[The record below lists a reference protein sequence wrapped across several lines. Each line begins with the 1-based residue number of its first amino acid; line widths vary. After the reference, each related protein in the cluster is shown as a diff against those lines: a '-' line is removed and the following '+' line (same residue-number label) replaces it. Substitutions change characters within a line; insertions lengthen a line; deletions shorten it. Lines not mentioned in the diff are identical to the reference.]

1 MRSQVRRCRVR
12 SARVI
17 TCCLPT
23 EELPLHIGALLD
35 QRVLALV
42 RSRQVGHHDIGKGA
56 RSLGGKAAANLS
68 SSKGRSTLWALGR
81 RRALRWRLCRH
92 VGFHHLLHLELRGGG
107 GLGSKAHCSHR
118 VVVSDLPAAGCKER
132 TKRDHNSLLCLGGG
146 CASPRSA
153 TRAAWPASLPAR
165 LAACAASRP
174 PRASR
179 RRARRCAAARA
190 AARSTR
196 RRRRGR
202 PSRGRPRTAH
212 STRRCRVRVRA
223 RAS

>member
-1 MRSQVRRCRVR
+1 MRSLRHCTAELGRAVCSQVRCCRVR

-17 TCCLPT
+17 TCCLPA

-118 VVVSDLPAAGCKER
+118 VVVSDLLAAGCKER
-132 TKRDHNSLLCLGGG
+132 TKLAHNSVLFFSVEAAPLPDLLPEQHGLLLFQ
-146 CASPRSA
+146 P
-153 TRAAWPASLPAR
+153 
-165 LAACAASRP
+165 
-174 PRASR
+174 
-179 RRARRCAAARA
+179 
-190 AARSTR
+190 
-196 RRRRGR
+196 
-202 PSRGRPRTAH
+202 
-212 STRRCRVRVRA
+212 V
-223 RAS
+223 

>member
-1 MRSQVRRCRVR
+1 MRSRRQCTAEYGRAERSQVRRCRVR

-17 TCCLPT
+17 TCCLPA

-92 VGFHHLLHLELRGGG
+92 VSFHHLLHLELRGGG

-118 VVVSDLPAAGCKER
+118 VVVSVLPALRCKER
-132 TKRDHNSLLCLGGG
+132 TKPVITLSALSRWRLRLSQICYPSSMACFSSSPSSSLC
-146 CASPRSA
+146 SQP
-153 TRAAWPASLPAR
+153 T
-165 LAACAASRP
+165 ASRQ
-174 PRASR
+174 S
-179 RRARRCAAARA
+179 AAR
-190 AARSTR
+190 TTL
-196 RRRRGR
+196 RG
-202 PSRGRPRTAH
+202 SADGRAFHP
-212 STRRCRVRVRA
+212 
-223 RAS
+223 